1 MGFTF
6 VGKSSI
12 GTMNEDEVGEEVF
25 RYTKLLAQAGR
36 MLASEC
42 VDLRLSF
49 SFLELTLLQ
58 GERLTLQLQAVWHGP
73 LTHLSAYCIPQQC
86 AYWIC
91 SIGTGCCHIGAVIW
105 LD

>member
-12 GTMNEDEVGEEVF
+12 GTMNKDKVAEEVF

-58 GERLTLQLQAVWHGP
+58 GERLTLQL
-73 LTHLSAYCIPQQC
+73 
-86 AYWIC
+86 
-91 SIGTGCCHIGAVIW
+91 
-105 LD
+105 